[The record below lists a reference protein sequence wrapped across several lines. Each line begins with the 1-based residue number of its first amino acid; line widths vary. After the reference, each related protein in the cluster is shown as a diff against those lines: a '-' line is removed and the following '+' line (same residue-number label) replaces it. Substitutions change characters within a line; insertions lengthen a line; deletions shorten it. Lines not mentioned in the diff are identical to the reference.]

1 MKQIKRTRKETKT
14 TDIHFF
20 EKITINHL
28 FLIIIAYQFIIIIK
42 AENSK
47 SIFFSGKL
55 LFALQFNKF
64 RYSYVYMINTHLRKD
79 ETKPSY

>member
-47 SIFFSGKL
+47 SIFFQVNKKV
-55 LFALQFNKF
+55 NKF